1 MKNLKIIILSIVILL
16 LIIELLKIVKYMNS
30 FQRIQI
36 INNKF
41 KKIMVIIP
49 MGGIGNRLQF
59 INSTYKLANNLKRK
73 LYVIWPVNHEC
84 KIHYNQIFKYPKLNF
99 YNEKYVP
106 LNGKIY
112 YNYESNIKYIPQ
124 TFKNYSKH
132 CINKIHLDNSNVVFC
147 CDFIY
152 KKFDSDL
159 LHRELLPTNLVKD
172 KINKLM
178 PKNKKILGIHIRCS
192 DRVDCLNNSILN
204 KIYKNISR
212 IKKIY
217 PNHYLFLATDD
228 KNIKEKLV
236 SDFNL
241 NAQNNIL
248 TENNNNKINIIRNT
262 QNGMI
267 DAIVEL
273 FILAYSDIILCL
285 NLKSTFTKS
294 AIKIGNIQKNKQF
307 LINVK

>member
-1 MKNLKIIILSIVILL
+1 M
-16 LIIELLKIVKYMNS
+16 
-30 FQRIQI
+30 
-36 INNKF
+36 
-41 KKIMVIIP
+41 
-49 MGGIGNRLQF
+49 
-59 INSTYKLANNLKRK
+59 
-73 LYVIWPVNHEC
+73 
-84 KIHYNQIFKYPKLNF
+84 
-99 YNEKYVP
+99 
-106 LNGKIY
+106 
-112 YNYESNIKYIPQ
+112 
-124 TFKNYSKH
+124 
-132 CINKIHLDNSNVVFC
+132 
-147 CDFIY
+147 
-152 KKFDSDL
+152 
-159 LHRELLPTNLVKD
+159 
-172 KINKLM
+172 
-178 PKNKKILGIHIRCS
+178 
-192 DRVDCLNNSILN
+192 
-204 KIYKNISR
+204 
-212 IKKIY
+212 Y

-273 FILAYSDIILCL
+273 FILAYSDIILYL